1 MQSAYRPLRAFA
13 LILLACLILV
23 PSPGRSAVPQTIS
36 YQGSLSDASGDPVN
50 EALLMTFSLY
60 ASSSAVTPLWTE
72 TRTVTVTNGTFH
84 VILGATS
91 ESPLRSSVFE
101 GPLYLGIAV
110 GGDPEMTPRQALT
123 SVGYAFRSAVAEA
136 VVPGAVT
143 GDGLAASSVTTE
155 KIADGAVTAAKIGEP
170 CLAGQVLKRGRLK
183 WACAADDNDNTAVE
197 AAVAGHEIRILDL
210 EKAVAD
216 LQSGLTSALAAIGE
230 LQADLASAKVTI
242 GGLTADLAA
251 VQANSVLALDDLLT
265 LDAAGAHPTAR
276 FTGVNVQVTN
286 GVNQT
291 TVNGT
296 GNLVVGFNE
305 LRGIGDDRSGSHNLV
320 VGSRQNYA
328 SYGGLVAGFSNTISG
343 AYASVSGG
351 EANTASG
358 DFSGISGGSGLTISD
373 ADAWAAASLED
384 TPAALNIT
392 KSAGS
397 LNLSGATGLTLLS
410 GADLTQTSGG
420 NMALQSS
427 GPSGLDISSATDLGL
442 LSGKNLNLQSSMNLN
457 LLSGTDLSLL
467 STRDMS
473 LRSSGPLG
481 LSLTSDT
488 ELNLSSGDLM
498 GLSSSGAMDLSSAY
512 PMGLYSANQ
521 VDITSDGKMNLKA
534 AGDMTLKASKIIQ
547 N

>member
-1 MQSAYRPLRAFA
+1 MQSANSKLGAFA
-13 LILLACLILV
+13 LILLVCLILA
-23 PSPGRSAVPQTIS
+23 PSPSRSAIPQTIS

-72 TRTVTVTNGTFH
+72 TRTVMVTNGTFH
-84 VILGATS
+84 AVLGATS
-91 ESPLRSSVFE
+91 EGPLKSSVFE
-101 GPLYLGIAV
+101 GPLFLGITV

-143 GDGLAASSVTTE
+143 GDGLAAASVTTG

-170 CLAGQVLKRGRLK
+170 CLAGQVLKWGSLK

-197 AAVAGHEIRILDL
+197 AAVAGHETRIVDL

-216 LQSGLTSALAAIGE
+216 LQTGLTSALAAIGE
-230 LQADLASAKVTI
+230 LQADLASANLKI

-251 VQANSVLALDDLLT
+251 VQANSVLALDSLLT
-265 LDAAGAHPTAR
+265 LDTAGAHPTAR
-276 FTGVNVQVTN
+276 FAGVNVQVTN
-286 GVNQT
+286 GAAQT

-296 GNLVVGFNE
+296 GNLIVGFNE
-305 LRGIGDDRSGSHNLV
+305 PRGVGDDRSGSHNLV
-320 VGSRQNYA
+320 VGNRQNYA
-328 SYGGLVAGFSNTISG
+328 SVGGFVAGFSNTISG

-351 EANTASG
+351 ESNIASG
-358 DFSGISGGSGLTISD
+358 DFSGISGGSGLKISD

-384 TPAALNIT
+384 APTALNIT

-397 LNLSGATGLTLLS
+397 LSLSGDTGLTLLS
-410 GADLTQTSGG
+410 GADLTQISAGD
-420 NMALQSS
+420 MALQSS
-427 GPSGLDISSATDLGL
+427 GPSGLNLTSATDLGL
-442 LSGKNLNLQSSMNLN
+442 LSGRNLNLQSSTNLS
-457 LLSGTDLSLL
+457 LLSGSDLSLL

-481 LSLTSDT
+481 MSLTSDT
-488 ELNLSSGDLM
+488 ELNLSAVDLM
-498 GLSSSGAMDLSSAY
+498 GLFSGSLIDLSSRLMAISSSSL
-512 PMGLYSANQ
+512 M
-521 VDITSDGKMNLKA
+521 DITSGNDIRITA
-534 AGDMTLKASKIIQ
+534 AGEVLIKQ
-547 N
+547 NVPP